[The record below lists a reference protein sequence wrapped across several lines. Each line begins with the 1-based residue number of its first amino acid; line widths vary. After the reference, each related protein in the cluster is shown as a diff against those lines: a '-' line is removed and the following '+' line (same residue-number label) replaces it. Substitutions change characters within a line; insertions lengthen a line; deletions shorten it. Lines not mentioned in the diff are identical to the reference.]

1 MHGLEKYDI
10 VILICILVI
19 TPVQFQ
25 GSAILASTMDY
36 RAGERDRKRVTCA
49 IYCHTML
56 EYRPCPAQVYNL
68 TPFVRYIGNGGYGLT
83 KDRWFSRAVFQLQL
97 RHSSEAG
104 EIKSYI
110 KFV

>member
-1 MHGLEKYDI
+1 MY
-10 VILICILVI
+10 VISWIIE
-19 TPVQFQ
+19 
-25 GSAILASTMDY
+25 
-36 RAGERDRKRVTCA
+36 RGERDRKRITCA
-49 IYCHTML
+49 IYCHTTL
-56 EYRPCPAQVYNL
+56 EYRPCPAQIYNL

-83 KDRWFSRAVFQLQL
+83 KDRPFSRAVFQLQL